1 MMSALELTPE
11 TENERIERW
20 RYEALLR
27 AGYEPSA
34 ARRIAERQDVDLHNA
49 VELLERGCSPEL
61 AAAILL

>member
-1 MMSALELTPE
+1 MSTADLQIE
-11 TENERIERW
+11 TEAERIERW

-34 ARRIAERQDVDLHNA
+34 ARRIAERQDVDLHHA

>member
-1 MMSALELTPE
+1 MSTADLQIE
-11 TENERIERW
+11 TEAERIERW